1 MKLILPAAVTT
12 RDTHETLLDGKTNA
26 WWYGEAEGKKV
37 ENDVLTAQFADCIQS
52 DLQFTCHT
60 NGTGAIQQFIDC
72 YRDALKQC
80 GIDINNPKEIAAVQD
95 RIRPVLIHA
104 QTITMD
110 QIEECKALGIN
121 MSFFVDH
128 VYYYGDY
135 HLYSTLGPVRG
146 QLVSP
151 MATAMADDKIN
162 ITVHQDAPIS
172 TPDMVFSIYNAANR
186 ITRDGQAIGRGSADG
201 SSDNDARITDWQN
214 KKYDTQDER
223 ISAYDALKTTTINGA
238 WQHFEENQKGSI
250 TVGKQADFVILN
262 VNLLSDE
269 FLGLTP
275 LEVKNGSFI
284 EQTINNGRVIYD
296 K

>member
-1 MKLILPAAVTT
+1 
-12 RDTHETLLDGKTNA
+12 
-26 WWYGEAEGKKV
+26 
-37 ENDVLTAQFADCIQS
+37 
-52 DLQFTCHT
+52 
-60 NGTGAIQQFIDC
+60 
-72 YRDALKQC
+72 
-80 GIDINNPKEIAAVQD
+80 
-95 RIRPVLIHA
+95 
-104 QTITMD
+104 
-110 QIEECKALGIN
+110 
-121 MSFFVDH
+121 
-128 VYYYGDY
+128 
-135 HLYSTLGPVRG
+135 
-146 QLVSP
+146 
-151 MATAMADDKIN
+151 
-162 ITVHQDAPIS
+162 
-172 TPDMVFSIYNAANR
+172 MVFSIYNAANR

-201 SSDNDARITDWQN
+201 SSDNDARITDRQN